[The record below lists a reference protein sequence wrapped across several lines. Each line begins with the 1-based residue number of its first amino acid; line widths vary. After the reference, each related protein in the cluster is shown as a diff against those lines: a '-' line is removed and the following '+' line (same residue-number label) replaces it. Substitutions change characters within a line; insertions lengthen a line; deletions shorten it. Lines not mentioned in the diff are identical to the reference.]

1 MKDQKTL
8 RVSSTSLLSTH
19 YVRIRHVRMERNERG
34 GGRNKAEGR
43 IIAQVVEISPHSLD
57 GQRDG
62 LRFKSYM
69 RDVMS
74 GKFRDVIH

>member
-1 MKDQKTL
+1 MISCDVIVVHVL
-8 RVSSTSLLSTH
+8 CAYLHMPGWGRRRRGFSVSSAPR
-19 YVRIRHVRMERNERG
+19 VEVG
-34 GGRNKAEGR
+34 GR
-43 IIAQVVEISPHSLD
+43 IIAQVVEISSRGLD

>member
-1 MKDQKTL
+1 MDFRDVTFTPRIMCVLCML
-8 RVSSTSLLSTH
+8 RWGRRRQGSS
-19 YVRIRHVRMERNERG
+19 VCPAPGVEVG
-34 GGRNKAEGR
+34 GR
-43 IIAQVVEISPHSLD
+43 IIAQVVEISSRGLD

>member
-1 MKDQKTL
+1 MDFFMDHFCL
-8 RVSSTSLLSTH
+8 RIMCVLDVLGWWD
-19 YVRIRHVRMERNERG
+19 MG
-34 GGRNKAEGR
+34 GEGR
-43 IIAQVVEISPHSLD
+43 GSESGRRIIVQVVEISSHSLD

>member
-1 MKDQKTL
+1 M
-8 RVSSTSLLSTH
+8 
-19 YVRIRHVRMERNERG
+19 G
-34 GGRNKAEGR
+34 GEGR
-43 IIAQVVEISPHSLD
+43 GSESGRRIIVQVVEISSHSLD

>member
-1 MKDQKTL
+1 
-8 RVSSTSLLSTH
+8 
-19 YVRIRHVRMERNERG
+19 MEG
-34 GGRNKAEGR
+34 GKIGGR
-43 IIAQVVEISPHSLD
+43 IIVRVVEISSHSLD